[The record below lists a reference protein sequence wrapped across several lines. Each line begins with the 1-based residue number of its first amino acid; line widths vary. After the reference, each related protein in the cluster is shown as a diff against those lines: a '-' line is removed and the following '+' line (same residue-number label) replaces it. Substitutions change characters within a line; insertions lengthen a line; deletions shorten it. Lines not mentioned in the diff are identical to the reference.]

1 MTDTTAEIPLD
12 VLDGLA
18 QLLTRVAEELAF
30 VEVDSDAGLLA
41 INALLMDLE
50 QLPGVEALPEPYES
64 AQRIARAWIDSVL
77 DGTGRFSAK
86 VIADLLQWHEWLNE
100 WLACTVAGVASEPL
114 PADWQVIQAVT
125 ESAFGS
131 QEPAPSDVLVADGP
145 AAAAAPISAEP
156 DVEVATI
163 LLNLPADID
172 LLREFYSESLELL
185 QAIEQ
190 AVLTLEE
197 NPSAP
202 EAVNAIFRAFHT
214 FKGSAGFLKLNAL
227 QHLAHELETLLDAVR
242 SGALGVS
249 RRVIDAI
256 LIGADVLADCTRRVG
271 EQVNS
276 MQPVQP
282 IPLPTAHVL
291 ALVQI
296 AQRPEPIAPAA
307 PAVPA
312 IIPTHLEAPSALS
325 APSAA
330 MNAPGTPTV
339 DKAVPP
345 APAVAREGGVGATD
359 SGTVRLDA
367 TKLDDLVNLVGE
379 LVVAQAI
386 VAGSRDVR
394 VHAGPEFAQ
403 AMNSLVRITKELQRN
418 AMSLRMVPISGLFR
432 KMTRLVRDLASREGK
447 QVKLVLQGEDTE
459 LDRQLVDKMGD
470 PLIHMIRNALD
481 HGIELPADRVAAGKD
496 PVGTIGLAACHEHGG
511 VVIRVSDDGR
521 GLDGER
527 LQAKAVEKGL
537 ISPSLALS
545 VAETLE
551 LIFLPGL
558 STAATVTDL
567 SGRGVGMDVVRGHIE
582 ALRGTVEIESHRGRG
597 TTFSI
602 RLPLTLALID
612 GLLVGVGA
620 ERYVIPALAVR
631 ECFRPSKTT
640 VTAVHEQGEL
650 VNVRGHQVP
659 VLRLGRYL
667 NKPMHSLQPEEGIM
681 VVVESGGAV
690 RAILVDEV
698 HGKQEMIIKKLG
710 HTFEQQILIV
720 GGAVLADGTV
730 GLILNVDLL
739 VRAPRAVQV

>member
-30 VEVDSDAGLLA
+30 VEDGSDAGLLA

-50 QLPGVEALPEPYES
+50 QLPGIEALREPYGQ
-64 AQRIARAWIDSVL
+64 AQRIARAWVDSVL

-86 VIADLLQWHEWLNE
+86 VIADLQRWHDWLNE

-114 PADWQVIQAVT
+114 PASWDVT
-125 ESAFGS
+125 QSVNDGGAAS
-131 QEPAPSDVLVADGP
+131 LEPMLGVVP
-145 AAAAAPISAEP
+145 AAVDPVVAVAPVSAEYGS
-156 DVEVATI
+156 EVATI

-185 QAIEQ
+185 QAIER

-197 NPSAP
+197 NPSAA
-202 EAVNAIFRAFHT
+202 EAVNSIFRAFHT

-227 QHLAHELETLLDAVR
+227 QHLAHELETLLDSVR
-242 SGALGVS
+242 SGSLAVS

-271 EQVNS
+271 EQVNGTQS
-276 MQPVQP
+276 VQP
-282 IPLPTAHVL
+282 IPLPTTQVL
-291 ALVQI
+291 ALI
-296 AQRPEPIAPAA
+296 RAATEPEPIVPVAPLPVVPVSALGGSGMHSAVASPAVAAAPVSKAVPAA
-307 PAVPA
+307 PAV
-312 IIPTHLEAPSALS
+312 S
-325 APSAA
+325 
-330 MNAPGTPTV
+330 
-339 DKAVPP
+339 
-345 APAVAREGGVGATD
+345 REGGVGASD

-367 TKLDDLVNLVGE
+367 SKLDDLVNLVGE

-403 AMNSLVRITKELQRN
+403 AMSSLMRITKDLQRN
-418 AMSLRMVPISGLFR
+418 AMSMRMVPISGLFR

-481 HGIELPADRVAAGKD
+481 HGIELPADRIAAGKD

-537 ISPSLALS
+537 ISPSLTLS

-551 LIFLPGL
+551 LIFMPGL

-612 GLLVGVGA
+612 GLLVGVGP

-631 ECFRPSKTT
+631 ECFRPAKGA

-667 NKPMHSLQPEEGIM
+667 NKPMQSLQPEEGIM
-681 VVVESGGAV
+681 VVVESGGAI

-730 GLILNVDLL
+730 GLILNVDSL